1 MKALC
6 ITLVLLVALLSACTS
21 AEKKAAELLETA
33 RFEEKQSNLEHAAQL
48 YEEILKKYPASP
60 AAKDAASRMAE
71 ITRQKPR

>member
-6 ITLVLLVALLSACTS
+6 ITLVFLVAMLPSCTS

-33 RFEEKQSNLEHAAQL
+33 RFEEKQTNLEHATKL

-60 AAKDAASRMAE
+60 AAKEAATRMAE
-71 ITRQKPR
+71 LAHKKP